1 MTDNAMNIDL
11 DLVMLDFEQAYGDD
25 SRRALHAVMALL
37 LDRDACQARI
47 ELLRQVTEG
56 AHADF
61 PHLRARAGQDDFGDV
76 IRQIESPGTIRAVEQ
91 GLLDPQRLH
100 QLTCH
105 PDALWQAHLALT
117 EFPDDPPE
125 TDGAATTDHET
136 HLSAAGDTHIGQAQ
150 AEGGTITQ
158 LAAERDWGALKA
170 QLRRF
175 LPPLLLHVGMDVG
188 FTDDLLE
195 FVVRRAGDLEG
206 RRFRECLAGWLGE
219 FADQHEIQQPPAEL
233 STEDWVRIIE
243 TTAVTDVLS
252 QTAADEPDWARTW
265 RQTALQQHPTTPR
278 QLLSVELPESSADR
292 RIPDLAKLRHDLYL
306 DAREQVD
313 QALRL
318 LELN

>member
-1 MTDNAMNIDL
+1 MIDKVMNIDL

-25 SRRALHAVMALL
+25 PRAALHAVMALL

-47 ELLRQVTEG
+47 ELLRQVAEG
-56 AHADF
+56 ARVDF
-61 PHLRARAGQDDFGDV
+61 PDLRARAGQDDFADV
-76 IRQIESPGTIRAVEQ
+76 IRRIESPGTIRAVQQ
-91 GLLDPQRLH
+91 GLLDPDRLH
-100 QLTCH
+100 QLICH
-105 PDALWQAHLALT
+105 PDALWQAHLTLT

-136 HLSAAGDTHIGQAQ
+136 HLSAAGDTHMGQAQ

-158 LAAERDWGALKA
+158 LAAERDWDALKA

-175 LPPLLLHVGMDVG
+175 LPPLLLHVGLDVG
-188 FTDDLLE
+188 LTDELLE
-195 FVVRRAGDLEG
+195 FVVSRAGDLQG
-206 RRFRECLAGWLGE
+206 RRFRECLARWLGE
-219 FADQHEIQQPPAEL
+219 FADQLEIQQPPAEL

-265 RQTALQQHPTTPR
+265 RQTALQQQPTTPR

-292 RIPDLAKLRHDLYL
+292 RIPALADFRREVYL
-306 DAREQVD
+306 DARQQVD
-313 QALRL
+313 QDLRL